1 MFGILTELKESGGM
15 SEELVYKLRSCG
27 GVAPLIYGLAKVHKT
42 GTPVRPVLSMPGS
55 PYYKVAKQVADW
67 LAMIPEAQ
75 INCSSK
81 SIVDQ
86 LQSLQLDEEEV
97 MISFDVSSLY
107 TNVPVKEAIAQ
118 AAERLYE
125 GDLQQPPVDKETF
138 MILAEIS
145 SCGRLCQHMMD
156 STNKWMA

>member
-1 MFGILTELKESGGM
+1 
-15 SEELVYKLRSCG
+15 
-27 GVAPLIYGLAKVHKT
+27 
-42 GTPVRPVLSMPGS
+42 MPGS

-125 GDLQQPPVDKETF
+125 GDAT
-138 MILAEIS
+138 A
-145 SCGRLCQHMMD
+145 SCGQRNVHD
-156 STNKWMA
+156 S